1 MRSLAAGVL
10 DPGAGLVRVD
20 TMYKGF
26 NAFVENLLIIRYVSS
41 GPCQNCHMNWTKRPR
56 QWKRPILYESLPSKE
71 FNCDITDQSRHSQAW
86 MKSKCKISRA
96 NERLKVVTIEPNN
109 KSNWKQPTKPNEYIN
124 CIFYPLWLHFW
135 RRKTVLQFWQ
145 LILMWSSQCCLMICI
160 YSLTLYKRDCD
171 RLYQNVHTNPQFGR
185 TVSYYW
191 QSSPT
196 STSGKSIMQTQKG
209 FLWILL

>member
-1 MRSLAAGVL
+1 MFRVA
-10 DPGAGLVRVD
+10 LVRIVIWIEQRD
-20 TMYKGF
+20 LGSENVQSFMSP
-26 NAFVENLLIIRYVSS
+26 AF
-41 GPCQNCHMNWTKRPR
+41 KRV
-56 QWKRPILYESLPSKE
+56 QLWYYWSIQA
-71 FNCDITDQSRHSQAW
+71 FTGQSW
-86 MKSKCKISRA
+86 MKSKYKISRA

-185 TVSYYW
+185 TVFYYW

-196 STSGKSIMQTQKG
+196 STSDKSIMQTQKG